1 MNRVLLATLLIA
13 LFLACAQDETPSG
26 MVLIPGGKF
35 TLGFDPAGDLP
46 AVVVDRTAHLNAQP
60 LQKFDLKPFYI
71 DMFEVT
77 YDEFL
82 KFKPKAAYKTGKP
95 EDPMRGVSWYEADA
109 YCMWLDKRLPTE
121 FEWEKAARGST
132 DDRLFVWG
140 NGFKRK
146 DANLGKKVMPAGS
159 FPKDKSPYGIYDMT
173 GNVSEWTASEYIPY
187 PGSKFKDDNFN
198 RGLKVIRGASYYK
211 RDHGFMKE
219 FAMVAHRNFAPG
231 KILTW
236 DTGFRCAKDV

>member
-1 MNRVLLATLLIA
+1 LKQVSLLCWLLI
-13 LFLACAQDETPSG
+13 LSLACAKDGPPKD
-26 MVLIPGGKF
+26 MVLIPAGEF
-35 TLGFDPAGDLP
+35 TLGFDPSGDLP

-60 LQKFDLKPFYI
+60 LQKYKLDAFYI
-71 DMFEVT
+71 DKFEVT
-77 YDEFL
+77 YKQFL
-82 KFKPKAAYKTGKP
+82 KFKSKAAYKTGKP
-95 EDPMRGVSWYEADA
+95 DEPMRGISWYEADA
-109 YCMWLDKRLPTE
+109 YCMWIGKRLPTE
-121 FEWEKAARGST
+121 FEWEKAARGP
-132 DDRLFVWG
+132 DERLFVWG
-140 NGFKRK
+140 NDFKDRK
-146 DANLGKKVMPAGS
+146 DANLGKKVMPIGS

-198 RGLKVIRGASYYK
+198 RGLRVVRGASYYK

-219 FAMVAHRNFAPG
+219 FAMIAHRNFAPP